1 MMSNWFRRVWHLV
14 NRSRRERDL
23 VNEMKEHREAMHD
36 PTRFGD
42 THRLLEYSR
51 DAWGWNWLD
60 DAMQDLTVGV
70 RTLAKSPS
78 FAITATLI
86 LTFGIGLNLTL
97 FQMIRVG
104 MLNPPPLKD
113 ADSWVRLLRASPH
126 SRTSTVPYPLTQF
139 VKDSSAGVLASVVL
153 EYQSGMG
160 WGRDAEEQVNASFV
174 SSNWFEEIGYGAAH
188 GRVLSDALDT
198 RAGEPV
204 VVLSYTFWRNRLG
217 SDPNVVGSIVYIDRK
232 PVTIAG
238 VAAAALSGLD
248 FNVPDMFLPITQR
261 ESFYPQ
267 STLLRSWNDE
277 AVDMYARLAPG
288 VSAAAAREA
297 LRTTMQAASA
307 GHAEVKNDEWLEPL
321 LATHNFMRDDERY
334 AVLAVISLLGALTT
348 LVLAVAA
355 ANLGNLVMSRATGR
369 VRELGV
375 RMALGARRTRIVRQ
389 LVIESVPLV
398 VMGALGSLGFAWA
411 VATTVAA
418 LAGFPPYMDF
428 SIQWGTV
435 IVAVALALLSL
446 VVVGVLPA
454 WKIAQQH
461 LIDAVKDGG
470 QNLSRTLDRTL
481 LRRVMVVS
489 QVAGSCLL
497 LIVAGM
503 MIRSVQRA
511 IASSAGFDY
520 GRAAVLSMPLGRYGM
535 PVDARRSYW
544 YQVKE
549 RILANPEVEAAAIVT
564 AAPLGGRVFET
575 HYDATP
581 GLRTMSQSVDPDYFS
596 TMQIPLLS
604 GRLFKA
610 SEPDAVIVS
619 RRLALEMYGTVDV
632 LGREFPVS
640 AGGRSKS
647 SAPVAKLSA
656 PQGTIVGVAA
666 DAHSIKVDA
675 NDVAE
680 LYRPLK
686 IEDFSAVELVTRA
699 RTDADRLLPILREA
713 AMMDPR
719 VVPAARA
726 MHEDFDRHMQ
736 GPRIASALSAAIG
749 LLTLAL
755 ACLGIFGVVSYGV
768 ALRTKEIGIR
778 VALGAQQ
785 PALLG
790 AIVRQVLTPVV
801 VGVAIGILLAIPVG
815 MVLQSEPFYLENA
828 DPAAFA
834 AALAVF
840 AAAGGAAA
848 LWPAYRVLRSN
859 PGEALRHS

>member
-1 MMSNWFRRVWHLV
+1 MITWFRRVWYLI
-14 NRSRRERDL
+14 NRSRYEREL
-23 VNEMKEHREAMHD
+23 VREMSEHRESMHD
-36 PTRFGD
+36 PTEFGD
-42 THRLLEYSR
+42 TYRLLERSR

-70 RTLAKSPS
+70 RTLIKSPS

-97 FQMIRVG
+97 FQLIRVG
-104 MLNPPPLKD
+104 MLRPPALHD
-113 ADSWVRLLRASPH
+113 VDSWVRFLRAEPQGTS
-126 SRTSTVPYPLTQF
+126 STVAYPLTQF
-139 VKDSSAGVLASVVL
+139 VKEHSDGVLASVVL
-153 EYQSGMG
+153 EYQSGIA
-160 WGRDAEEQVNASFV
+160 WGRDAEEQVNALFV
-174 SSNWFEEIGYGAAH
+174 SSNWFEEVGYGAAH
-188 GRVLSDALDT
+188 GRVLSEALDG
-198 RAGEPV
+198 RADAPV
-204 VVLSYTFWRNRLG
+204 VVLSYAFWRNRLG
-217 SDPNVVGSIVYIDRK
+217 SDPSVVGRIAYIDRQ

-238 VAAAALSGLD
+238 VAAAALPGLD
-248 FNVPDMFLPITQR
+248 FNVPDMFLPMLQR
-261 ESFYPQ
+261 EYFYPQ
-267 STLLRSWNDE
+267 STLLRSWSDE
-277 AVDMYARLAPG
+277 AVDMYGRLAPG
-288 VSAAAAREA
+288 VSSAAAREA
-297 LRTTMQAASA
+297 LRTIIQAAA
-307 GHAEVKNDEWLEPL
+307 AEHAEVKKDEWLEPL
-321 LATHNFMRDDERY
+321 LASHNFMRDSERQ

-348 LVLAVAA
+348 LVLVVAA

-375 RMALGARRTRIVRQ
+375 RMALGARRERIVRQ

-398 VMGALGSLGFAWA
+398 AMGALGSLGFAWA
-411 VATTVAA
+411 AATVIAA
-418 LAGFPPYMDF
+418 LGGFPPYMDF
-428 SIQWGTV
+428 SIRWGTV
-435 IVAVALALLSL
+435 MVAVTLALLSL
-446 VVVGVLPA
+446 VVVGLLPA

-470 QNLSRTLDRTL
+470 QNVSRTLDRTL
-481 LRRVMVVS
+481 MRRVMVVS

-497 LIVAGM
+497 LIIAGM

-520 GRAAVLSMPLGRYGM
+520 EQAAVLSMPLGRYGM

-549 RILANPEVEAAAIVT
+549 RILANPAVESAAIVT
-564 AAPLGGRVFET
+564 AAPLGGRVNET
-575 HYDATP
+575 NYNATP
-581 GLRTMSQSVDPDYFS
+581 GLRTLTQSVDPEYFA
-596 TMQIPLLS
+596 TMQIPLVS
-604 GRLFKA
+604 GRLFTA
-610 SEPDAVIVS
+610 NDPDAVIVS
-619 RRLALEMYGTVDV
+619 RRLALEMYGTLDV
-632 LGREFPVS
+632 LGREFPKS
-640 AGGRSKS
+640 AKE
-647 SAPVAKLSA
+647 A
-656 PQGTIVGVAA
+656 TIIGVAA

-686 IEDFSAVELVTRA
+686 VEDFSYVELVVRA

-719 VVPAARA
+719 VIPATRA
-726 MHEDFDRHMQ
+726 MHEDFDKHMQ
-736 GPRIASALSAAIG
+736 GPRMASGLSAAIG

-785 PALLG
+785 PALLR
-790 AIVRQVLTPVV
+790 AIVRQVLTPVF
-801 VGVAIGILLAIPVG
+801 VGVVIGIILAIPAG

-828 DPAAFA
+828 DPIAFA

-840 AAAGGAAA
+840 GTAGAVAA
-848 LWPAYRVLRSN
+848 LWPAFQVLRSN
-859 PGEALRHS
+859 PVDALRHS

>member
-1 MMSNWFRRVWHLV
+1 MTNWLRRVWHLL
-14 NRSRRERDL
+14 NRSRYEREL
-23 VNEMKEHREAMHD
+23 VREMSEHRESMHD
-36 PTRFGD
+36 PSKFGD

-60 DAMQDLTVGV
+60 DAVQDLTVGV
-70 RTLAKSPS
+70 RMLAKAPS

-97 FQMIRVG
+97 VQMIRVG

-113 ADSWVRLLRASPH
+113 ADSWVRFLRASPN
-126 SRTSTVPYPLTQF
+126 SRTSTVPYPLAQF
-139 VKDSSAGVLASVVL
+139 VKEHNNGVLASVVL

-160 WGRDAEEQVNASFV
+160 WGRDAQEQVDASFV
-174 SSNWFEEIGYGAAH
+174 SGNWFDEIGYGAAH
-188 GRVLSDALDT
+188 GRVLSETLDT
-198 RAGEPV
+198 SSGAAVAV
-204 VVLSYTFWRNRLG
+204 VSYNFWRNRLG
-217 SDPNVVGSIVYIDRK
+217 SDPNVVGSIAYIDRQ

-238 VAAAALSGLD
+238 VAAAALPGLD

-261 ESFYPQ
+261 EYFYPQ
-267 STLLRSWNDE
+267 STLLRSWGDE

-297 LRTTMQAASA
+297 LRTTMQAAA
-307 GHAEVKNDEWLEPL
+307 AEHAEVKDDEWLEPL
-321 LATHNFMRDDERY
+321 LATQNFMRDDERL
-334 AVLAVISLLGALTT
+334 AVLAVISLLGALTS
-348 LVLAVAA
+348 LVLVVAA

-398 VMGALGSLGFAWA
+398 AMGALGSLGFAWA
-411 VATTVAA
+411 AAQTIAA
-418 LAGFPPYMDF
+418 LGGFPPYMDF
-428 SIQWGTV
+428 SIRWATMM
-435 IVAVALALLSL
+435 VAVGLAILSL
-446 VVVGVLPA
+446 VVVGLLPA

-461 LIDAVKDGG
+461 LIDTVKDGG
-470 QNLSRTLDRTL
+470 QNVSRTLDRAL
-481 LRRVMVVS
+481 MRRVMVVS

-520 GRAAVLSMPLGRYGM
+520 ERAAVLSMPLGRYGM

-544 YQVKE
+544 QQVKE
-549 RILANPEVEAAAIVT
+549 RVLANPDVETAAIVT
-564 AAPLGGRVFET
+564 AAPLGGRVYET
-575 HYDATP
+575 NYDATP
-581 GLRTMSQSVDPDYFS
+581 GLRTISQSVDPEYFA

-604 GRLFKA
+604 GRIFSA
-610 SEPDAVIVS
+610 NEPEAVIVS
-619 RRLALEMYGTVDV
+619 RRLALEMYGSLDV

-640 AGGRSKS
+640 GGGRSTS
-647 SAPVAKLSA
+647 SSPVAALSA
-656 PQGTIVGVAA
+656 PQGTIVAVAA

-686 IEDFSAVELVTRA
+686 LADYSEVELVARA
-699 RTDADRLLPILREA
+699 RADADRLLPILREA

-719 VVPAARA
+719 VIPTARA
-726 MHEDFDRHMQ
+726 MHEDFDRRMQ
-736 GPRIASALSAAIG
+736 GPRIASGLSAAIG

-768 ALRTKEIGIR
+768 ALRTREIGIR

-785 PALLG
+785 PALLR
-790 AIVRQVLTPVV
+790 AIVRQVLTPVFI
-801 VGVAIGILLAIPVG
+801 GVAIGILLAVPVG

-828 DPAAFA
+828 DPIAFA

-840 AAAGGAAA
+840 AVAGAMAA

-859 PGEALRHS
+859 PVDALRHP